1 MRALQTAVLTLP
13 ALLAACAD
21 TATIEEAAGP
31 RPGFALISTS
41 ARKATGASPDWARN
55 SAEIAATQARVR
67 ALIHGK
73 TIGPD
78 IAVQVALMNNRG
90 LQAAFADLGL
100 AATDLWEVAL
110 GPNPSLG
117 VTISGIGEVGIA
129 RSVEA
134 AVVGSLLD
142 LATQDQR
149 RAIARTDFEAA
160 QLEVLART
168 LTLAWETRQA
178 WVDAVAAFEASA
190 LVGRAQGT
198 ADSASE
204 LAAELGRTGAMS
216 AADQAREHAFTAEL
230 AAEQAEARLRAKL
243 AKERLSRL
251 MGLWGADIA
260 YYVPDRLPALP
271 GRRPARENVERMALE
286 NRVDIA
292 AGRLA
297 LERVAREYRLSG
309 QTRMVSD
316 IELVAGLE
324 AERTGDGGRRETETS
339 RVLEVGFEIPLYD
352 TAALKG
358 RRGELAYLRA
368 ANSLAQ
374 TAIDARA
381 EARAAHA
388 TVTGRYQIA
397 RHWRDEVL
405 PLRRVIDEEALKSYN
420 GMLSSTF
427 ELIADARE
435 GLEAELGAAEAKADY
450 WRAEIALSA
459 AIWGGDIPGD
469 TE

>member
-1 MRALQTAVLTLP
+1 MTVLAVP

-21 TATIEEAAGP
+21 TATVSEAAGP
-31 RPGFALISTS
+31 RPGFAMVDAT
-41 ARKATGASPDWARN
+41 ARAATGLSPTWTQS
-55 SAEIAATQARVR
+55 SAEIAATEARVR
-67 ALIHGK
+67 ALIQGK

-78 IAVQVALMNNRG
+78 TAVQVALMNNRA

-110 GPNPSLG
+110 GPNPGLG

-134 AVVGSLLD
+134 AVAGSLLE
-142 LATQDQR
+142 LATLDKR
-149 RAIARTDFEAA
+149 RAIARTDFETA
-160 QLEVLART
+160 QFEALART
-168 LTLAWETRQA
+168 LALAWETRLT

-204 LAAELGRTGAMS
+204 LAAELGRTGALS

-230 AAEQAEARLRAKL
+230 AAERAEARLEATL
-243 AKERLSRL
+243 AKEKLTRL
-251 MGLWGADIA
+251 MGLWGAEVA

-271 GRRPARENVERMALE
+271 GRRPGRANVERMALE

-297 LERVAREYRLSG
+297 LEQVARDHRISG

-316 IELVAGLE
+316 IELAAGLE
-324 AERTGDGGRRETETS
+324 AERSETGGLRETEMS

-352 TAALKG
+352 TAAVKS

-368 ANSLAQ
+368 AHALAQ
-374 TAIDARA
+374 TAIDARS
-381 EARAAHA
+381 EARATHA
-388 TVTGRYQIA
+388 AVAGRYDIA

-405 PLRRVIDEEALKSYN
+405 PLRRVIDEEALKTYN

-435 GLEAELGAAEAKADY
+435 GLEAELGAAGAKADY

-459 AIWGGDIPGD
+459 AIWGGDISGD